1 MGIKTTTTT
10 SYECDLCASEIKE
23 EQVFTRAET
32 SIWRDRD
39 VEARI
44 AVSMALTID
53 YVTDKGVV
61 CKRCAA
67 IRLREIADAADK
79 EYWQ

>member
-1 MGIKTTTTT
+1 MPIKTTTVTE
-10 SYECDLCASEIKE
+10 YECDLCATEIKE
-23 EQVFTRAET
+23 GQVFAGAKMTM
-32 SIWRDRD
+32 WRDRD

-44 AVSMALTID
+44 DVTMALTID

-67 IRLREIADAADK
+67 IRLREIAEATDK
-79 EYWQ
+79 EYWA

>member
-1 MGIKTTTTT
+1 MAIKTTTVTE
-10 SYECDLCASEIKE
+10 YECDLCASEIKE
-23 EQVFTRAET
+23 DQVFTGAKMT
-32 SIWRDRD
+32 MWRDRD

-44 AVSMALTID
+44 DVTMALTID

-67 IRLREIADAADK
+67 LRLHEIAEATDK
-79 EYWQ
+79 EYWT